1 MGQDKGAGLGGRR
14 KGKGQGKAVQVHS
27 ASSLAASSLL
37 LPIMAALVPPD
48 AYGIVEPGVHRANVL
63 QPSNFAFVATLQLRK
78 ALILSPETPT
88 KAVAA
93 FLDENRIELVRALVE
108 EGWWDEGRGG
118 EGRRGEGELGGAG
131 PERAVGKGRGR
142 SHPCS
147 STARFRALF
156 DQPDSVL
163 FAARS
168 SLFNSPIL
176 VLHLCEVLIGPART
190 RALSLSLSLR
200 SRLNADPLGDAC
212 RPRNELVEAR
222 QRRARQGRPPARAGP
237 GQPPGADH
245 VHVRSRP
252 VESREPRRE
261 PASAHIVARRRP
273 FPCLRPIAP
282 SLMPR
287 PYPCPLPPLVP
298 SLMPLPSPPP
308 HIRSGIHQTGTF
320 VGCLRKLQG
329 WNLNSIIVEVPY
341 QGAGLGPPAARR
353 APLTWFG
360 RAGRS
365 GSTARTQAA
374 RRGT

>member
-1 MGQDKGAGLGGRR
+1 
-14 KGKGQGKAVQVHS
+14 
-27 ASSLAASSLL
+27 
-37 LPIMAALVPPD
+37 MAALVPPD

-147 STARFRALF
+147 STARIRALF

-190 RALSLSLSLR
+190 RALSLSLFVPGSTQIHLGMR
-200 SRLNADPLGDAC
+200 AGRATSSWKPVSEELVKEGLQLVLDPANHPVLIMCTYVRALSRAASRGWSRLQRTLSHAVALPL
-212 RPRNELVEAR
+212 
-222 QRRARQGRPPARAGP
+222 
-237 GQPPGADH
+237 
-245 VHVRSRP
+245 
-252 VESREPRRE
+252 
-261 PASAHIVARRRP
+261 
-273 FPCLRPIAP
+273 AP
-282 SLMPR
+282 SLLPR
-287 PYPCPLPPLVP
+287 P
-298 SLMPLPSPPP
+298 
-308 HIRSGIHQTGTF
+308 
-320 VGCLRKLQG
+320 
-329 WNLNSIIVEVPY
+329 
-341 QGAGLGPPAARR
+341 
-353 APLTWFG
+353 
-360 RAGRS
+360 
-365 GSTARTQAA
+365 
-374 RRGT
+374 